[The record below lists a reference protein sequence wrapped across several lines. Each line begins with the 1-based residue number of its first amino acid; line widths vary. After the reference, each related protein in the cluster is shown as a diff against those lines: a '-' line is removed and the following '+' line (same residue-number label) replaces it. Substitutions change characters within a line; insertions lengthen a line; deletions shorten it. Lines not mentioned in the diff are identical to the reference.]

1 MRYKKFTVFQRSLEQ
16 VLLAIMIGLASIG
29 AHAQSGGF
37 LEKLTGK
44 TAEPVDPALAFSVK
58 ARTTG
63 PQQVTLDF
71 FIRPDY
77 YLYRERISVALKDAP
92 AWRIKNITFPPTTVK
107 EDKIFGRSPVYT
119 QSFSVPVQLEGKP
132 GSPASLL
139 VQYQGCF
146 EPLGVCY
153 PPQAATLK
161 VKP

>member
-1 MRYKKFTVFQRSLEQ
+1 MLHHKSLLHWSILA
-16 VLLAIMIGLASIG
+16 LLITAIGIATSG
-29 AHAQSGGF
+29 AQSSGF

-44 TAEPVDPALAFSVK
+44 TNEPVDPALAFRVMG
-58 ARTTG
+58 RTTG
-63 PQQVTLDF
+63 PQQITVEF

-77 YLYRERISVALKDAP
+77 YLYRERISVVLKDSP
-92 AWRIKNITFPPTTVK
+92 GWRIKSTAFPPTTIK

-153 PPQAATLK
+153 PPATAILK
-161 VKP
+161 VNP

>member
-1 MRYKKFTVFQRSLEQ
+1 MQHKPSPLRWQWPAAIA
-16 VLLAIMIGLASIG
+16 LAMTLATAG
-29 AHAQSGGF
+29 AHAQSGG
-37 LEKLTGK
+37 LLDRLTGK

-92 AWRIKNITFPPTTVK
+92 AWRIKNTAFPPTIIK

-132 GSPASLL
+132 GAPASLL
-139 VQYQGCF
+139 VHYQGCF

-153 PPQAATLK
+153 PPATATLK
-161 VKP
+161 VMP

>member
-1 MRYKKFTVFQRSLEQ
+1 MQRKYSLLPRRLPAQ
-16 VLLAIMIGLASIG
+16 AAIALAMMLAPFG
-29 AHAQSGGF
+29 TQAQSSGL

-44 TAEPVDPALAFSVK
+44 SAEPVDPALAFSVK

-71 FIRPDY
+71 SIRPDY
-77 YLYRERISVALKDAP
+77 YLYRERISIALKDAP
-92 AWRIKNITFPPTTVK
+92 AWRIKHIAFPPTTIK

-119 QSFSVPVQLEGKP
+119 TSFTVPVKLEGKP

-153 PPQAATLK
+153 PPTTATLK
-161 VKP
+161 ITP

>member
-1 MRYKKFTVFQRSLEQ
+1 MQHKKSILLQRFWEQ
-16 VLLAIMIGLASIG
+16 AFLAVAIAF
-29 AHAQSGGF
+29 AAACAQAQSGGL

-63 PQQVTLDF
+63 PQQVMLEF
-71 FIRPDY
+71 SIRPDY
-77 YLYRERISVALKDAP
+77 YLYRERISVALKDSP
-92 AWRIKNITFPPTTVK
+92 AWRIQSIAFPPTTIK

-119 QSFSVPVQLEGKP
+119 QSFTVPIKLEGKP

-153 PPQAATLK
+153 PPATATLK
-161 VKP
+161 VTP

>member
-1 MRYKKFTVFQRSLEQ
+1 MQHKRFTLFQRSLGQ
-16 VLLAIMIGLASIG
+16 VFLAVMIGLASTG
-29 AHAQSGGF
+29 AHAQSGGL

-44 TAEPVDPALAFSVK
+44 PAEPVDPALAFSVK

-71 FIRPDY
+71 SIRPDY
-77 YLYRERISVALKDAP
+77 YLYHDRINITLKDAP
-92 AWRIKNITFPPTTVK
+92 AWRIKNITFPPATIK

-119 QSFSVPVQLEGKP
+119 QSFSVPIKLEGKF

-153 PPQAATLK
+153 PPAITTLK
-161 VKP
+161 VMP

>member
-1 MRYKKFTVFQRSLEQ
+1 MRYKKSNLFQRSLER
-16 VLLAIMIGLASIG
+16 VFLTVMIALASAG
-29 AHAQSGGF
+29 THAQSAGL

-44 TAEPVDPALAFSVK
+44 TAEPVDPALAFNVK

-71 FIRPDY
+71 AIRPDY
-77 YLYRERISVALKDAP
+77 YLYRDRISITLKDAP
-92 AWRIKNITFPPTTVK
+92 AWRIKNIAFPPTTIK
-107 EDKIFGRSPVYT
+107 EDKIFGRSPVYI
-119 QSFSVPVQLEGKP
+119 QSFSVPIKLEGKS

-153 PPQAATLK
+153 PPAITTLK
-161 VKP
+161 VMP

>member
-1 MRYKKFTVFQRSLEQ
+1 MQHKQSLFRWQ
-16 VLLAIMIGLASIG
+16 WPAAIALAMTLAAAG
-29 AHAQSGGF
+29 AHAQSGGL

-92 AWRIKNITFPPTTVK
+92 AWRIKNTAFPPTTIK

-119 QSFSVPVQLEGKP
+119 QSFLVPVQLEGKP
-132 GSPASLL
+132 GAPASLL

-153 PPQAATLK
+153 PPATTILK
-161 VKP
+161 ITP

>member
-1 MRYKKFTVFQRSLEQ
+1 MQYKKFTFSQRPLGQ
-16 VLLAIMIGLASIG
+16 LFLAVMIGLASTG
-29 AHAQSGGF
+29 THAQSGSL

-44 TAEPVDPALAFSVK
+44 TDEPVDPALAFSVK

-77 YLYRERISVALKDAP
+77 YLYRERINITLKDAP
-92 AWRIKNITFPPTTVK
+92 GWRIKNTTFPSTTIK
-107 EDKIFGRSPVYT
+107 EDKTFGRSPVYT
-119 QSFSVPVQLEGKP
+119 KSFSVPVQLEGKP
-132 GSPASLL
+132 GSPALLL

-153 PPQAATLK
+153 PPAITTMK
-161 VKP
+161 VMP